1 MRTLNILNFQ
11 KQPEGSE
18 IIYLGGDDI
27 EDGVR
32 SCAPGEWCFF
42 KANDRDLI
50 GFVNPFSSEK
60 NNIVVFNDKEK
71 DPRKLIERNIS
82 NAIKYRAKFSS
93 YTGCSRLIYGEAD
106 LLPGLI
112 CDEYENVIVLQINR
126 AGLDQHRE
134 FIRGCISKRS
144 QKKVVIFDSA
154 KERAKEGL
162 PDFQLDELPEEVK
175 ILDSGI
181 SYSLNKKQFQKNGY
195 YYDHRENRLK
205 LESFLEKLNESPT
218 KGLDL
223 FCYLGSWG
231 FHALRANVEH
241 MTFVDQANMQ
251 ENIVNTAEI
260 NKVNGSRFEFIR
272 DDVFKCLDKFIASNK
287 RFDLI
292 ISDPP
297 AFAKSFKSKKSAL
310 QGYDKLN
317 LKLLSIADDCAYI
330 VVASC
335 TKYVDL
341 KELDQSFKKSAKK
354 ASKKVRLL
362 DIGTQGYDHPI
373 SSLDSRNNYI
383 KYLLY
388 FSENV

>member
-1 MRTLNILNFQ
+1 MRTLNILNFN
-11 KQPEGSE
+11 KRSE
-18 IIYLGGDDI
+18 FTDIMYLSGDDI

-32 SCAPGEWCFF
+32 SCAPGEWCLFR
-42 KANDRDLI
+42 AENRELI
-50 GFVNPFSSEK
+50 GFVNPFSNEK
-60 NNIVVFNDKEK
+60 NNVVVFNDTEK

-82 NAIKYRAKFSS
+82 QAIEYRTQFSS
-93 YTGCSRLIYGEAD
+93 YVGCSRLIYGEAD

-134 FIRGCISKRS
+134 FIRECIKKNS
-144 QKKVVIFDSA
+144 QKKVAIFDSV

-162 PDFQLDELPEEVK
+162 PDFQLDELPDEVK

-181 SYSLNKKQFQKNGY
+181 NYSLNKKQFQKNGY
-195 YYDHRENRLK
+195 YYDHRENRVKLENFLLK
-205 LESFLEKLNESPT
+205 LSKKPT
-218 KGLDL
+218 RGLDL

-241 MTFVDQANMQ
+241 MTFVDQANME

-260 NKVNGSRFEFIR
+260 NKVNENSFEFIR
-272 DDVFKCLDKFIASNK
+272 DDVFKCLDKFITTNRK
-287 RFDLI
+287 FDLV

-317 LKLLSIADDCAYI
+317 LKLLSIADNCAYI

-354 ASKKVRLL
+354 AKKKVRLL